1 MNGKLSIQQRLI
13 LPIIL
18 LGIVALLSNALA
30 IFSIHNVNSNASTI
44 VDNYMEG
51 KTQLV
56 EIRRS
61 TMNIHK
67 MALSHIVATDYDT
80 MIDVVTK
87 IKEEEKNIESTL
99 EAYRNYVE
107 KEEIEIYQELLKNYD
122 SLKHTLVFLVCAS
135 ADSKTE
141 EAYTLANGDVAFY
154 GSAIEQNIKELY
166 DSVTLQTE
174 TAKKRLFIVY
184 IISIII
190 SVISMIA
197 CVLLAIA
204 AIKMIM
210 AYVVKPIKS
219 MMSTLQKSSEQV
231 DTMVDEVRKR
241 TWNSSKSV
249 KQLSVLSEKISNTI
263 HQVADS
269 AFSINRNATNIKEE
283 IYTTAEECVVI
294 TEYSVEMKHRANV
307 MEQAAKMNMETI
319 DTKVTEMLAILNKA
333 IEDSHSVSQVNILA
347 KDILE
352 IAINTDLIAINA
364 SIEAARAG
372 KAGTGFAVVAHEIR
386 ALADSC
392 GETAT
397 HIQEINKNVTDAVYN
412 LSESVQ
418 SLVDYLNQSILIEFR
433 NFIASGQQY
442 REDATYVETAMA
454 KFSQRADH
462 LKNSINEIALSIENI
477 TNALDEG
484 AVGITG
490 VTDSTKNMVGNM
502 TDIASRMDTNK
513 EIVEEL
519 KKQTEMFAN
528 L

>member
-87 IKEEEKNIESTL
+87 IKQEEKNIESTL

-174 TAKKRLFIVY
+174 TARKRLFIVY
-184 IISIII
+184 LISIII

-219 MMSTLQKSSEQV
+219 VMSTLQKSSEQV
-231 DTMVDEVRKR
+231 DIMVDEVRKR

-283 IYTTAEECVVI
+283 IYTTAEECVAI

-319 DTKVTEMLAILNKA
+319 DTKVDRK
-333 IEDSHSVSQVNILA
+333 SVV
-347 KDILE
+347 
-352 IAINTDLIAINA
+352 
-364 SIEAARAG
+364 
-372 KAGTGFAVVAHEIR
+372 
-386 ALADSC
+386 
-392 GETAT
+392 
-397 HIQEINKNVTDAVYN
+397 
-412 LSESVQ
+412 
-418 SLVDYLNQSILIEFR
+418 
-433 NFIASGQQY
+433 
-442 REDATYVETAMA
+442 
-454 KFSQRADH
+454 
-462 LKNSINEIALSIENI
+462 
-477 TNALDEG
+477 
-484 AVGITG
+484 
-490 VTDSTKNMVGNM
+490 
-502 TDIASRMDTNK
+502 
-513 EIVEEL
+513 
-519 KKQTEMFAN
+519 
-528 L
+528 

>member
-30 IFSIHNVNSNASTI
+30 IFSIHNVNANASTI

-87 IKEEEKNIESTL
+87 IKEEEKNIEGTL
-99 EAYRNYVE
+99 EAYCNYVE
-107 KEEIEIYQELLKNYD
+107 KEKMETYQELLNNYD
-122 SLKHTLVFLVCAS
+122 SFKHALVFLVCAS

-141 EAYTLANGDVAFY
+141 QAYTLANGDVAFY

-174 TAKKRLFIVY
+174 MARKKLFIVY
-184 IISIII
+184 MISIII
-190 SVISMIA
+190 STISMIS

-210 AYVVKPIKS
+210 AYVVKPIKNV
-219 MMSTLQKSSEQV
+219 MFTLQKSSEQV
-231 DTMVDEVRKR
+231 NTMVDEVRKR
-241 TWNSSKSV
+241 TWNSSKSA

-269 AFSINRNATNIKEE
+269 AYSINRNATNIKQE
-283 IYTTAEECVVI
+283 IYTMAEECVII
-294 TEYSVEMKHRANV
+294 TEYSVEMKNNANV
-307 MEQAAKMNMETI
+307 MEQSAKMNMETI
-319 DTKVTEMLAILNKA
+319 DTKVTEMLTVLNKA
-333 IEDSHSVSQVNILA
+333 IENSHSVSQVNVLA

-352 IAINTDLIAINA
+352 IATKTDLIAINA

-418 SLVDYLNQSILIEFR
+418 YLVDYLNQSILIEFR

-442 REDATYVETAMA
+442 REDAAYVETAMA
-454 KFSQRADH
+454 KFNQRADH
-462 LKNSINEIALSIENI
+462 LRNSINEIAFSIENI
-477 TNALDEG
+477 TKALDEG

-490 VTDSTKNMVGNM
+490 VADSTKSMVSNM
-502 TDIASRMDTNK
+502 TDIANRMDTNT
-513 EIVEEL
+513 EIVKEL
-519 KKQTEMFAN
+519 KKQTEMFSN

>member
-18 LGIVALLSNALA
+18 LGIVALFSNALA
-30 IFSIHNVNSNASTI
+30 IFSIHNVNANASTI

-67 MALSHIVATDYDT
+67 MALSHIVATDYGT

-87 IKEEEKNIESTL
+87 IKEEEENIENTL
-99 EAYRNYVE
+99 EAYSSYVE
-107 KEEIEIYQELLKNYD
+107 KEESEIYQELLSNYN
-122 SLKHTLVFLVCAS
+122 SFKHTLVFLVCAS

-141 EAYTLANGDVAFY
+141 QAYQLANGDVAFY
-154 GSAIEQNIKELY
+154 GSAIEENIRELY
-166 DSVTLQTE
+166 QSVTTKTE
-174 TAKKRLFIVY
+174 TARKRLLIVY
-184 IISIII
+184 IISIVI
-190 SVISMIA
+190 SIISMIA

-210 AYVVKPIKS
+210 EYVVKPIKS
-219 MMSTLQKSSEQV
+219 VMVTLQGSSERV
-231 DTMVDEVRKR
+231 DCMVDEVRER
-241 TWNSSKSV
+241 TWNSSKSA
-249 KQLSVLSEKISNTI
+249 KKLSVLSEKISNTI
-263 HQVADS
+263 HQVANS
-269 AFSINRNATNIKEE
+269 AYSINNSATDIKND
-283 IYTTAEECVVI
+283 IYTTAEECATI
-294 TEYSVEMKHRANV
+294 TEYSVAMKHRAND
-307 MEQAAKMNMETI
+307 MEQSAQMNMETI
-319 DTKVTEMLAILNKA
+319 NTKVADMLVILNKA
-333 IEDSHSVSQVNILA
+333 IENSRSVNEVSVLA

-352 IAINTDLIAINA
+352 IATNTDLIAINA

-372 KAGTGFAVVAHEIR
+372 KAGAGFAVVAHEIR

-397 HIQEINKNVTDAVYN
+397 HIQDINKNVTDAVHN

-418 SLVDYLNQSILIEFR
+418 YLVDYLNQSILTEFH
-433 NFIASGQQY
+433 NFVTSGQQY
-442 REDATYVETAMA
+442 REDAAYIEETMA
-454 KFSQRADH
+454 KFRDRTDH
-462 LKNSINEIALSIENI
+462 LRNSINEIACSIESI
-477 TNALDEG
+477 TKALDEG
-484 AVGITG
+484 AAGITG
-490 VTDSTKNMVGNM
+490 VAGSTKHMVENM
-502 TDIASRMDTNK
+502 TDIANRMDTNK

-519 KKQTEMFAN
+519 KKQTEMFSN